1 MLIRVTPHSSAPTRD
16 FADGPADFKVIFDT
30 KHLISGVHLF
40 LIGLNSHSF
49 QAPSQ
54 FELWAEPV
62 RSRAHPWRIC
72 IEMVSELATIQWF
85 SKWPQ
90 NYAEALPHHGRAWD
104 FDLLELQQSHA
115 ARCAAG
121 SLGVGGWGLGV
132 WGRKTN
138 GCSSKL
144 QICQNWMVFNS
155 KKWPS

>member
-1 MLIRVTPHSSAPTRD
+1 MVYYWKGPNVGLPDPQSLTRHVLIRVTPHSSAPTRD

-72 IEMVSELATIQWF
+72 IEMVSELATIQ
-85 SKWPQ
+85 
-90 NYAEALPHHGRAWD
+90 
-104 FDLLELQQSHA
+104 
-115 ARCAAG
+115 
-121 SLGVGGWGLGV
+121 
-132 WGRKTN
+132 
-138 GCSSKL
+138 
-144 QICQNWMVFNS
+144 
-155 KKWPS
+155 